1 MLQSVRV
8 TTFAVFKLLRENQ
21 LEGTPPPPT
30 HPHTPTP
37 TQTPRLVL
45 KVPAKYLVEADEI
58 PKKYTIQTN
67 DIQANEKN
75 KDRSV

>member
-8 TTFAVFKLLRENQ
+8 TTFTVFKLLRENQ
-21 LEGTPPPPT
+21 LDGTPTPPPHT
-30 HPHTPTP
+30 HTHTH
-37 TQTPRLVL
+37 TPRLVL

>member
-8 TTFAVFKLLRENQ
+8 TTFTVFKLLRENQ
-21 LEGTPPPPT
+21 LEGTPPPAT
-30 HPHTPTP
+30 HTHTHTH
-37 TQTPRLVL
+37 TPRLVL